1 MDEVFVGGAAGQAGT
16 LFVSGQYPPPLPV
29 GDNPF
34 RAAVRSGS
42 RENTESGASTGSL
55 EENASTGSLATS
67 AMGLRPGFRPLKRG
81 PWEADAAGEDM
92 GALFFDADR
101 DGDLDLYVA
110 RGSNQWEA
118 GDAHYEDG
126 LYLNVSE
133 SRDAGGAQDKAQE
146 IQFEK
151 APAGVIRT
159 LAFHDEIEVAA
170 PVISQSPQLT
180 DADLVRIAQTKGQGH
195 LSAMSER
202 RRLAAAV
209 TDILIQ
215 RGETNIVRKLSK
227 NAGARFSEKG
237 YVTLATRAERD
248 EDLAENLGLRLD
260 MPPELLQTLMAKA
273 TETVRARLLAI
284 APPESRS
291 AIQEVL
297 SSVSEEFLRKAT
309 APRDFSRAIALIDKM
324 QGEYKL
330 NEAAIAEF
338 ATTGKYEELLVG
350 LARLSGASVELIE
363 RVMQN
368 VRYDGV
374 LVACKAAELRW
385 PTFMAVLKARWAA
398 AEIPAN
404 DLNKARADFL
414 KLSVPTARRMLRF
427 WLVRGAAKVEL

>member
-1 MDEVFVGGAAGQAGT
+1 MSQVASVIDELEHVLAVGPGERRTEILRRVTDLFIGNADNFDPPQIAVFDDVLARLIREVETKALAELGT
-16 LFVSGQYPPPLPV
+16 
-29 GDNPF
+29 
-34 RAAVRSGS
+34 R
-42 RENTESGASTGSL
+42 
-55 EENASTGSLATS
+55 LA
-67 AMGLRPGFRPLKRG
+67 P
-81 PWEADAAGEDM
+81 
-92 GALFFDADR
+92 
-101 DGDLDLYVA
+101 
-110 RGSNQWEA
+110 
-118 GDAHYEDG
+118 
-126 LYLNVSE
+126 
-133 SRDAGGAQDKAQE
+133 
-146 IQFEK
+146 IEK

-350 LARLSGASVELIE
+350 LARVSGASVELIE

-374 LVACKAAELRW
+374 LVACKAAEFRW